1 LIKRNLL
8 SLAALALLAIPQA
21 NAVPLIKGDEASYRV
36 RELSTGINWYTN
48 LPMALQESARTG
60 KLVVWIHMLGK
71 IDGAT

>member
-1 LIKRNLL
+1 MNKKLL

-21 NAVPLIKGDEASYRV
+21 SAIPIIKGDEASYRV
-36 RELSTGINWYTN
+36 RELSTGINWHTS
-48 LPMALQESARTG
+48 LPMALQESARSG

>member
-1 LIKRNLL
+1 MKLKLL

-21 NAVPLIKGDEASYRV
+21 FAIPMIKGDEASYRV
-36 RELSTGINWYTN
+36 RELSTGMNWYTS